1 MRLAFVKKRFSL
13 HGGAE
18 LYLRTMLGELK
29 KEGHDLH
36 VFANDWTE
44 EPGVRF
50 HKVKIIQAT
59 SFLSA
64 LTFSKNAASALK
76 HEKFDCIMS
85 FERAEYQDIYR
96 AGDGCH
102 RAWLGIR
109 SEFEPSHRRI
119 SFKVNPFHLY
129 TLALEKKIFANTPVI
144 VVNSLMVKK
153 QIMKY
158 YSTPSEKIIVAYN
171 GVDLETYSPDGRD
184 KWRSNIRASLG
195 INEKDKVLLFVGT
208 GFKRK
213 GVEVLIRALPMVMTN
228 ENERVI
234 ALIVG
239 RGEAAYYE
247 RLSNGLG
254 VSGNVVFTGPQS
266 GIEKYYAAADVF
278 VLPTIYDPFS
288 NACLEAMASGL
299 PVITTRNNGA
309 AEVLEQG
316 KEGFVI
322 NSVVDHTEL
331 ADKLILALED
341 AGRMGSLARTKAE
354 RFGIAG
360 AAAYFIR
367 LMKETAAT
375 KQQP

>member
-1 MRLAFVKKRFSL
+1 MS
-13 HGGAE
+13 
-18 LYLRTMLGELK
+18 
-29 KEGHDLH
+29 
-36 VFANDWTE
+36 ND
-44 EPGVRF
+44 
-50 HKVKIIQAT
+50 
-59 SFLSA
+59 
-64 LTFSKNAASALK
+64 N
-76 HEKFDCIMS
+76 D
-85 FERAEYQDIYR
+85 
-96 AGDGCH
+96 
-102 RAWLGIR
+102 
-109 SEFEPSHRRI
+109 
-119 SFKVNPFHLY
+119 
-129 TLALEKKIFANTPVI
+129 
-144 VVNSLMVKK
+144 
-153 QIMKY
+153 
-158 YSTPSEKIIVAYN
+158 
-171 GVDLETYSPDGRD
+171 
-184 KWRSNIRASLG
+184 
-195 INEKDKVLLFVGT
+195 
-208 GFKRK
+208 
-213 GVEVLIRALPMVMTN
+213 
-228 ENERVI
+228 RVI

-239 RGEAAYYE
+239 KGEAAYYE